1 MVPVRAAGTDAH
13 RHATT
18 AGGDAVRAGNGG
30 ARAGGRWLLA
40 AERENGWNRFLA
52 ETYKKPFRRK
62 KRFAVTSER
71 REGCIVCANASRR
84 LSCSEEHILAF
95 CSVFAPML
103 SAVQALAAVP
113 LAPPVP
119 LTPSRAPRLSN
130 RTVLHFNHLPKCAGS
145 EMIEVLQK
153 CLPSGQLRVA
163 TERESTNSK
172 DQQAGFVVGSIR
184 EPCSALVSLWAFGVA
199 GHGRLRAQLVDRG
212 LAGRFYPSD
221 HDPSAELH
229 GAMFREWLAHPARG
243 MFQQRFDDSFP
254 EPWAVDCWVRVESLE
269 SDLRRCLHGFEAQGG
284 GPVDWSKAEPVLAQ
298 QQRRREAQLVQTGHD
313 RTPSDKCNTKDT
325 KEACHNPS
333 THDSCGDYF
342 NASAASAVFAEQPG
356 IVNAFGFASCCDGGA
371 ASTNTPQFEFPG
383 SPRGSNV
390 RSSKT

>member
-1 MVPVRAAGTDAH
+1 MLTAA
-13 RHATT
+13 
-18 AGGDAVRAGNGG
+18 
-30 ARAGGRWLLA
+30 
-40 AERENGWNRFLA
+40 
-52 ETYKKPFRRK
+52 
-62 KRFAVTSER
+62 
-71 REGCIVCANASRR
+71 
-84 LSCSEEHILAF
+84 
-95 CSVFAPML
+95 
-103 SAVQALAAVP
+103 ALAAVP
-113 LAPPVP
+113 LAPPVA

-145 EMIEVLQK
+145 EMIEILQK

-163 TERESTNSK
+163 TERESTNSR
-172 DQQAGFVVGSIR
+172 DQQTGFVVGSIR

-199 GHGRLRAQLVDRG
+199 GYGRLRAQLVDRG
-212 LAGRFYPSD
+212 VAGRFYPAD

-229 GAMFREWLAHPARG
+229 GATFREWLAHPARG
-243 MFQQRFDDSFP
+243 LFQQRFDDSFP

-298 QQRRREAQLVQTGHD
+298 LQVREMQLPVQTGHD

-333 THDSCGDYF
+333 THDSCRDYF

-371 ASTNTPQFEFPG
+371 TSTNTPQFEFPD
-383 SPRGSNV
+383 
-390 RSSKT
+390 